1 MKNNTQF
8 IAFKYFFIGNL
19 LYWVILSA
27 AYLLQNYAYSTNM
40 GRKFMWA
47 EQLSYLIP
55 EHFFSFLLCNGIFW
69 VFIHTRHLKWQT
81 FIKIHFFSAI
91 AYGLTHIILSM
102 SAMAWLRMLF
112 GILKEP
118 YFEGLL
124 KILSS
129 TYIFAINGFL
139 SYWFWIIGLLAID
152 FYLKFRHQQLK
163 SLELESRLTRSQLQA
178 LKMQL
183 QPHFL
188 FNALN
193 TIAMMVRRQKDE
205 EAVEMISGLSDLLRN
220 TLTNSSEQLVTLA
233 EELKLLKKYLYIE
246 QVRFKDKFRV
256 EYCIQPETLKVEIP
270 NLLLQP
276 IVENAF
282 KYGISKSM
290 NNAHLRIESQLEV
303 KSLIIK
309 VFNTGSFLDDLWKI
323 EENQGVGLNNTLAR
337 LQQLYGNRSEFSIHN
352 LDNDTEGVEV
362 RIKIPCN

>member
-1 MKNNTQF
+1 MKNNTPF
-8 IAFKYFFIGNL
+8 IPFKYFLIGNL
-19 LYWVILSA
+19 LYWVVLSS
-27 AYLLQNYAYSTNM
+27 AYLLQNYAYASNM

-47 EQLSYLIP
+47 EQLSYMIP
-55 EHFFSFLLCNGIFW
+55 EHFFSFLLCNGIFFT
-69 VFIHTRHLKWQT
+69 FILSRNSQWQT
-81 FIKIHFFSAI
+81 FFKIHFLSAVL
-91 AYGLTHIILSM
+91 YGLIHISLSM
-102 SAMAWLRMLF
+102 STMVWLRMQL

-118 YFEGLL
+118 YLQGLR
-124 KILSS
+124 KVLSS
-129 TYIFAINGFL
+129 TYVFALNGFL
-139 SYWFWIIGLLAID
+139 NYWFWIVGLLAID
-152 FYLKFRHQQLK
+152 FYLKFRQQQLK

-188 FNALN
+188 FNALH
-193 TIAMMVRRQKDE
+193 TIAMMVRRQKNE

-233 EELKLLKKYLYIE
+233 DELKLLKKYLYIE
-246 QVRFKDKFRV
+246 QVRFKDKFKV

-282 KYGISKSM
+282 KYGISKSLS
-290 NNAHLRIESQLEV
+290 NAYLRIESQLEA
-303 KSLIIK
+303 KNLIIK

-337 LQQLYGNRSEFSIHN
+337 LQQLYGNESEFSIHN
-352 LDNDTEGVEV
+352 LDNQVEGVEV
-362 RIKIPCN
+362 KIKIPCN